1 MFMGEPLLLGRVTQ
15 FRKEQGFGVIT
26 LDDGRDVKFDV
37 STCTMV
43 PEEGDPVRLR
53 IGPARWGG
61 GFKALHV
68 EPAGSAA
75 PVREAALTLDQQIA
89 ILQGEHLVSGL
100 SEQVMADLVAEQFG
114 NRLAGATLIGILDGY
129 YADDERAIA
138 DGYLRHD
145 HRFGQETDD
154 VLAELAARVPGARL
168 PRQLRWDAGR
178 TSLEAGHR
186 ETVATLHVELPDGGE
201 YALDVRSLD
210 DIVRFVNGILA
221 AAGDAR
227 RFHALE
233 TDGDRHAYLALSAE
247 RAQRLAKVLRLQVQ
261 ATR

>member
-1 MFMGEPLLLGRVTQ
+1 MSEPLLVGRVTR

-26 LDDGRDVKFDV
+26 LEDGRDVKFDV
-37 STCTMV
+37 ATCTMV
-43 PEEGDPVRLR
+43 PEEGDAVRLR

-68 EPAGSAA
+68 EPALSVAPAPKAA
-75 PVREAALTLDQQIA
+75 MTLDQQIA

-100 SEQVMADLVAEQFG
+100 SEQVMAELVAERFDH
-114 NRLAGATLIGILDGY
+114 RLADATLIGILDGY
-129 YADDERAIA
+129 YASEDRAIA

-145 HRFGQETDD
+145 HRFGQETHD

-168 PRQLRWDAGR
+168 PRQLRWDAAHTTAER
-178 TSLEAGHR
+178 GHR

-201 YALDVRSLD
+201 YSFDVRSLD
-210 DIVRFVNGILA
+210 DIVQFVNGVLA

-227 RFHALE
+227 RFYALE
-233 TDGDRHAYLALSAE
+233 TDGDWHAYLALSRE
-247 RAQRLAKVLRLQVQ
+247 CAQRLARVLRLDAQT
-261 ATR
+261 AR

>member
-1 MFMGEPLLLGRVTQ
+1 MGEPLLQGRVTQ

-53 IGPARWGG
+53 IGSARWGG

-68 EPAGSAA
+68 EPARSAA
-75 PVREAALTLDQQIA
+75 PAPQAAMTLDQQIA

-100 SEQVMADLVAEQFG
+100 SEQVMADLVAERFG
-114 NRLAGATLIGILDGY
+114 NRLADATLIGILDGY
-129 YADDERAIA
+129 YANEDRAIA

-168 PRQLRWDAGR
+168 PRQLRWDAEHTTPER
-178 TSLEAGHR
+178 GHR
-186 ETVATLHVELPDGGE
+186 ETVAALHVELPDGGE

-227 RFHALE
+227 RFYALE
-233 TDGDRHAYLALSAE
+233 TDGDWHAYLALSSE
-247 RAQRLAKVLRLQVQ
+247 RAQRLAKVLRLDAQ
-261 ATR
+261 AAR

>member
-1 MFMGEPLLLGRVTQ
+1 
-15 FRKEQGFGVIT
+15 
-26 LDDGRDVKFDV
+26 
-37 STCTMV
+37 MV

-53 IGPARWGG
+53 IGSARWGG

-68 EPAGSAA
+68 EPARSAA
-75 PVREAALTLDQQIA
+75 LAPQAAMTLDQQIA

-114 NRLAGATLIGILDGY
+114 NRLADATLIGILDGY
-129 YADDERAIA
+129 YASEDRAIA

-168 PRQLRWDAGR
+168 PRQLRWDAAHTTTER
-178 TSLEAGHR
+178 GHR

-201 YALDVRSLD
+201 QALDVRSLD
-210 DIVRFVNGILA
+210 DIVEFVNGVLA

-227 RFHALE
+227 RFYALP
-233 TDGDRHAYLALSAE
+233 TDGDWHAYLALSRE
-247 RAQRLAKVLRLQVQ
+247 CAQRLARVLRLDAQIP
-261 ATR
+261 R